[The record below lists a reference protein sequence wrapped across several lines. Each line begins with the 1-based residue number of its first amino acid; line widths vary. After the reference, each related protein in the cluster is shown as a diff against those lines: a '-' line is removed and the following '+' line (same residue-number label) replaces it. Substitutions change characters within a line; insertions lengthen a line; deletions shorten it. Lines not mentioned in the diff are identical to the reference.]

1 MNKVVTYP
9 PTWVRSTFHLLIV
22 VVLLA
27 CVVTFILK
35 ASCLF
40 TEPDPQSITYTI
52 VVFGVGLSLICVI
65 LWVGAVTGIIN
76 ISPNIQKA
84 LWVTLIAAVLSI
96 TVSVYKGFFSST
108 YTYKVT
114 GTVTKMDGKDPRDI
128 IISETYPPHYPIPQ
142 TERNVGL
149 DVVEDSRG
157 KFPVLSFSHPAYKT
171 QPIDLNDSNKVEAK
185 NGELNIKDKIVLEP
199 MPGGDT

>member
-1 MNKVVTYP
+1 MNRDVKHL
-9 PTWVRSTFHLLIV
+9 PTWVRTTFHLLIV

-65 LWVGAVTGIIN
+65 LWVGAVTGIID
-76 ISPNIQKA
+76 ISPSIQKA
-84 LWVTLIAAVLSI
+84 LWVTLVAAVLSI
-96 TVSVYKGFFSST
+96 TVSVYKGFFSSA

-114 GTVTKMDGKDPRDI
+114 GTVTKEDKKDPTDI
-128 IISETYPPHYPIPQ
+128 IISRTFPPEYPIRHA
-142 TERNVGL
+142 ERNVQL
-149 DVVEDSRG
+149 DVVQDSGG
-157 KFPVLSFSHPAYKT
+157 KFPTLSFSHPRYKT
-171 QPIDLNDSNKVEAK
+171 EPIDLNDRDKVEEK
-185 NGELNIKDKIVLEP
+185 MGVLHIKDKIVLEP
-199 MPGGDT
+199 MPGG